1 MAENEK
7 DTFAQFV
14 EVVGELRKK
23 CPWDSIQTHESL
35 KICLK
40 NETEEV
46 LEGIDI
52 LTREGSGENL
62 CEELGDLLMLVV
74 LQSVIAQEEGLFTME
89 DVISGIL
96 FKMKFRHPRIFSPED
111 MEASELS
118 WEELKQR
125 EKAMRQKSQESSQNR
140 FLNIS
145 EKP

>member
-1 MAENEK
+1 MAGNEK
-7 DTFAQFV
+7 DVFIKFV
-14 EVVGELRKK
+14 EVVGELRRK

-35 KICLK
+35 KTCLK

-62 CEELGDLLMLVV
+62 CEELGDLLMLIV
-74 LQSVIAQEEGLFTME
+74 LHSVIAQEEGLFTLE
-89 DVISGIL
+89 DVISGVL
-96 FKMKFRHPRIFSPED
+96 FKMKYRHPKIFSPED
-111 MEASELS
+111 KEVSELS

-125 EKAMRQKSQESSQNR
+125 EKALRRKLQESA
-140 FLNIS
+140 FLNIT